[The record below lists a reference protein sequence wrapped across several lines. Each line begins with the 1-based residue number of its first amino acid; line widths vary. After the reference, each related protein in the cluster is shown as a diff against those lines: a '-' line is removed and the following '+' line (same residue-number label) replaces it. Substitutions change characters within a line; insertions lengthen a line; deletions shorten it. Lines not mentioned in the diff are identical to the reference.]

1 MSLFLIKYHKK
12 VMRVAIDVYDFTD
25 EYGESIIVA
34 WRWGLTA
41 RSRGALDSK
50 LNMLACCGMD
60 LPPKL
65 LVGPINKT
73 GHIYKLRIKA
83 DVMLRP
89 MLCKGPFLMD
99 AECTMLLG
107 ASEVQG
113 KLIPD
118 PQKAVDNRNT
128 LLRDRKR
135 RVLHEW

>member
-1 MSLFLIKYHKK
+1 MSPTLIKYHKK
-12 VMRVAIDVYDFTD
+12 VMCVAIAVYDFTD
-25 EYGESIIVA
+25 EDGENIIAA

-41 RSRGALDSK
+41 RSKGALDSK
-50 LNMLACCGMD
+50 LNMLATGGMD

-89 MLCKGPFLMD
+89 MLCRGPFQMNG
-99 AECTMLLG
+99 ECTLLLG
-107 ASEVQG
+107 ALEIQG

-118 PQKAVDNRNT
+118 PQRAVENRN
-128 LLRDRKR
+128 LLLKDRNR